1 MLNTFSLNNNI
12 RVATYSMRS
21 LRSIH
26 LRIDVKGGSVLGDYG
41 KIGLAHFLEHM
52 AFKGTKKRPSA
63 MEIEKEIDSLG
74 AGRNAGT
81 SHEYT
86 NYWIKVAAEHTGW
99 ALEILAD
106 MLLNPVFPEREI
118 EKEKGVVIEEIN
130 MYEDNP
136 IMYIEDVFEEVIFNN
151 TDLGRSIAGPRINIS
166 TISRSVLHNYYKNNY
181 YNGNAI
187 IGLAGKFDEKKALA
201 LINKLFPVAKKQKRL
216 QYKKIGLLKQNK
228 SAVSIIKRDLEQVQ
242 LMLGFRSPDIKDK
255 QFLSSQ
261 LLANILGGS
270 MSSRLFLSI
279 RERKGLC
286 YFIRAGISAY
296 QDHSA
301 FYIRSGLN
309 KLKIYEALSAI
320 KEEVEKV
327 RLQGVS
333 ALEFSQAKENMRG
346 RLILKMEEA
355 SNNLSF
361 LLSQEIIDQKIKD
374 FDDKLKEL
382 DKISLKQ
389 INALA
394 ADLIDWSKCS
404 LSIIGPFSNKN
415 KFINILKK

>member
-1 MLNTFSLNNNI
+1 LSDMLYHSKF
-12 RVATYSMRS
+12 
-21 LRSIH
+21 
-26 LRIDVKGGSVLGDYG
+26 DK
-41 KIGLAHFLEHM
+41 E
-52 AFKGTKKRPSA
+52 
-63 MEIEKEIDSLG
+63 EID
-74 AGRNAGT
+74 R
-81 SHEYT
+81 
-86 NYWIKVAAEHTGW
+86 
-99 ALEILAD
+99 
-106 MLLNPVFPEREI
+106 ER
-118 EKEKGVVIEEIN
+118 GVIIEEIN

-136 IMYIEDVFEEVIFNN
+136 IMYIEDVFEEVIFQN
-151 TDLGRSIAGPRINIS
+151 TDLGRSIAGPRVNIS

-187 IGLAGKFDEKKALA
+187 IGIAGKFEEKKALA
-201 LINKLFPVAKKQKRL
+201 LINKLFPLAKKQKRL
-216 QYKKIGLLKQNK
+216 RYKTIGPLKQNK
-228 SAVSIIKRDLEQVQ
+228 IAVSIIKRDLEQVQ

-286 YFIRAGISAY
+286 YFIRAGINAY

-361 LLSQEIIDQKIKD
+361 LLSQEVADQKIKD
-374 FDDKLKEL
+374 FADKLKEL

-394 ADLIDWSKCS
+394 ENLIDWSKCS
-404 LSIIGPFSNKN
+404 LSIIGPFTNKN